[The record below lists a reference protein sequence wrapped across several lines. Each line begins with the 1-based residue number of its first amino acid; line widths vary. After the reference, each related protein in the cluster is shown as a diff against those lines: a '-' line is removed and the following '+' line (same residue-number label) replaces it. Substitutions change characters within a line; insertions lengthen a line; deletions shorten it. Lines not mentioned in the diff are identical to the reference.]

1 MGNSV
6 TYIGTCV
13 FNNCNSLNLINIS
26 ESVSRIEKYAFKDC
40 HSLTNIFIPNSVT
53 TINYGAFWNCSSL
66 KNITIPIKFK
76 NSMKDIFT
84 YIDLSKV
91 NINYT

>member
-1 MGNSV
+1 MKSIIIPSSV
-6 TYIGTCV
+6 TYIGSRC
-13 FNNCNSLNLINIS
+13 FSNCSGLKEINIP
-26 ESVSRIEKYAFKDC
+26 ETVLDKYIYSRTI
-40 HSLTNIFIPNSVT
+40 
-53 TINYGAFWNCSSL
+53 INYGAFWNCSSL